1 MLFNSFEFLLFLPAT
16 VVLYYLLPWRLRWIL
31 LLFASYLFY
40 ASWDPK
46 YLLLI
51 MVTTATT
58 WYAGGR
64 MAALKDKEAR
74 KPWLLGSLF
83 VNLGLLIYFKYTNFA
98 LDTFEQISAF
108 IGLSVHAPELKVFL
122 PVGISFYTF
131 QSLSYSIDIYYG
143 RTRHEKHFGL
153 YALFVAYFPQL
164 VMGPIERSNNLLP
177 QLKREQFLRYEQAVQ
192 GLCKIGQGFFKKL
205 VVADRLKLYVDEVH
219 FLGDS
224 GVSGPLAADGVAA
237 LISAFFFAIQ
247 MYCDFS
253 GYSDIAIG
261 TSRLM
266 GVELME
272 NFKKPFLARNIS
284 DFWVRWHISLTTWF
298 MDYVFVPMGG
308 YTPSLFRTSVNLL
321 IVAMVT
327 GIWHGASWT
336 FIIAFG
342 FMGVLMVSRVLYIM
356 KVEKWLKAKNLDGKL
371 PSVPS
376 WVQIL
381 ALFVTFSLS
390 TTYIRANSIQS
401 AHILLGKI
409 FQPGNWILTT
419 QNIVLKNGQFEFGMC
434 LFSIFLLFLS
444 YLVPFNLKLGR
455 YSLAYLMGIFLV
467 IYLFGYDGS
476 TDFFYFQ
483 F

>member
-1 MLFNSFEFLLFLPAT
+1 MLFNSFEFLFFLPIT
-16 VVLYYLLPWRLRWIL
+16 VILYYLFPWRMRLTL
-31 LLFASYLFY
+31 LLVASYIFY

-51 MVTTATT
+51 LVTTMTT
-58 WYAGGR
+58 WWTGGK
-64 MAALKDKEAR
+64 MSQIKDKEKR
-74 KPWLLGSLF
+74 KPWMWASLA

-98 LDTFEQISAF
+98 LATFEDITQF
-108 IGLSVHAPELKVFL
+108 IGLKYHAPELRLLL

-131 QSLSYSIDIYYG
+131 QSLSYTLDIYYG
-143 RTRHEKHFGL
+143 RTRHEKHLGL
-153 YALFVAYFPQL
+153 YALYVAYFPQL

-177 QLKREQFLRYEQAVQ
+177 QLKKEQHVDYDRIVQ

-205 VVADRLKLYVDEVH
+205 VIADRLKLYVDEVH
-219 FLGDS
+219 LRAGS
-224 GVSGPLAADGVAA
+224 NEYIDGSAA
-237 LISAFFFAIQ
+237 LIAAFFFAIQ

-261 TSRLM
+261 SSRLM

-272 NFKKPFLARNIS
+272 NFKKPFLAKNIS

-308 YTPSLFRTSVNLL
+308 YTPNIWRTSLNLL
-321 IVAMVT
+321 VVAMVT

-336 FIIAFG
+336 FVIAFG
-342 FMGVLMVSRVLYIM
+342 FMGFLMVSRVWYIM
-356 KVEKWLKAKNLDGKL
+356 RFQKWLKAKGWDSYL
-371 PSVPS
+371 PTFPVGL
-376 WVQIL
+376 QIF
-381 ALFVTFSLS
+381 ALFTTFSLS
-390 TTYIRANSIQS
+390 TTYIRASSIQN

-409 FQPGNWILTT
+409 FQPGSWILDT
-419 QNIVLKNGQFEFGMC
+419 QNIVLKNGQFEFGLC
-434 LFSIFLLFLS
+434 LLSIFFLFLS
-444 YLVPFNLKLGR
+444 YLLPFNLKFGR

-467 IYLFGYDGS
+467 IYWFGYDGS

>member
-1 MLFNSFEFLLFLPAT
+1 MLFNSFEFLLFLPVT
-16 VVLYYLLPWRLRWIL
+16 VVLYYLMPWRLRWL
-31 LLFASYLFY
+31 LLLIASYIFY

-46 YLLLI
+46 YLWLI
-51 MVTTATT
+51 MTTTMST
-58 WYAGGR
+58 WYTGGR
-64 MAALKDKEAR
+64 MAAIKDKEAR
-74 KPWLLGSLF
+74 KPWMWTSLAI
-83 VNLGLLIYFKYTNFA
+83 NLGLLIYFKYTNFA
-98 LDTFEQISAF
+98 FATFEDITHF
-108 IGLSVHAPELKVFL
+108 IGLKYHAPELRILL

-131 QSLSYSIDIYYG
+131 QSLSYTLDIYYG
-143 RTRHEKHFGL
+143 RTRHEKHIGL
-153 YALFVAYFPQL
+153 YALYVAYFPQL

-177 QLKREQFLRYEQAVQ
+177 QLKREHHLDYERTVQ

-205 VVADRLKLYVDEVH
+205 VIADRLKLYVDEVH
-219 FLGDS
+219 FT
-224 GVSGPLAADGVAA
+224 GVTGVDGPMAVDGVAA
-237 LISAFFFAIQ
+237 LIGAFFFAIQ

-272 NFKKPFLARNIS
+272 NFKKPFLAKNIS

-308 YTPSLFRTSVNLL
+308 YVPSILRTSLNLL
-321 IVAMVT
+321 VVAMVT

-336 FIIAFG
+336 FVIAFG

-356 KVEKWLKAKNLDGKL
+356 KFEKWLVAKGYDNKL
-371 PSVPS
+371 PSVPD
-376 WVQIL
+376 WIQIL
-381 ALFVTFSLS
+381 ALFTTFSLS
-390 TTYIRANSIQS
+390 TTYIRANSIQA
-401 AHILLGKI
+401 AHILLGKV
-409 FQPGNWILTT
+409 FQPAEWIITT
-419 QNIVLKNGQFEFGMC
+419 QNIVLKNGQFEFGLC

-444 YLVPFNLKLGR
+444 YLLPFNLKFGR
-455 YSLAYLMGIFLV
+455 YSLAYLMGVFLL

>member
-1 MLFNSFEFLLFLPAT
+1 
-16 VVLYYLLPWRLRWIL
+16 V
-31 LLFASYLFY
+31 
-40 ASWDPK
+40 
-46 YLLLI
+46 
-51 MVTTATT
+51 
-58 WYAGGR
+58 
-64 MAALKDKEAR
+64 
-74 KPWLLGSLF
+74 
-83 VNLGLLIYFKYTNFA
+83 
-98 LDTFEQISAF
+98 
-108 IGLSVHAPELKVFL
+108 
-122 PVGISFYTF
+122 
-131 QSLSYSIDIYYG
+131 
-143 RTRHEKHFGL
+143 
-153 YALFVAYFPQL
+153 
-164 VMGPIERSNNLLP
+164 
-177 QLKREQFLRYEQAVQ
+177 
-192 GLCKIGQGFFKKL
+192 
-205 VVADRLKLYVDEVH
+205 
-219 FLGDS
+219 
-224 GVSGPLAADGVAA
+224 DGVAA

-356 KVEKWLKAKNLDGKL
+356 KVEKWLKANNLDNKL
-371 PSVPS
+371 PSIPS

-390 TTYIRANSIQS
+390 TTYIRASSIQA

-409 FQPGNWILTT
+409 FQPGSWILTT